1 MMLRAYWLAARAVD
15 AVTLAAV
22 PAFAWWDRLAARAW
36 TLVAVY
42 AVRRAQAA
50 LDRLTG
56 VAR

>member
-1 MMLRAYWLAARAVD
+1 MKRSDHLAARLAD

-50 LDRLTG
+50 VDRLTG